1 MIIFGFWIGC
11 LIQIMFWQYM
21 KNTFDSKDL
30 FITNDQLQISQ
41 YLDRQFIILIIST
54 IAFIS
59 IWNFNKL
66 IGICIILIIS
76 YVLLST
82 ILFKV
87 KNTSII
93 SNRINILLVYCVFNL
108 VICIIMLF
116 IKNQTEEFM
125 VLEKN
130 NQDLNVELD
139 DKTKKIYDYKES
151 FRKIRNEVERRQ
163 KENENEIGNMRK
175 LLEEKDNKISN
186 MTKLLKVAQ
195 VELQNEESDKKE
207 LKIQKTL
214 NIELSKEL
222 TNTKTEL
229 EKKNKYIQLVES
241 FYKTLNDTEKEKVDK
256 FIKKKLP

>member
-1 MIIFGFWIGC
+1 
-11 LIQIMFWQYM
+11 
-21 KNTFDSKDL
+21 
-30 FITNDQLQISQ
+30 
-41 YLDRQFIILIIST
+41 
-54 IAFIS
+54 
-59 IWNFNKL
+59 
-66 IGICIILIIS
+66 
-76 YVLLST
+76 
-82 ILFKV
+82 
-87 KNTSII
+87 
-93 SNRINILLVYCVFNL
+93 
-108 VICIIMLF
+108 MLF